1 MTVLG
6 SGGGG
11 VTVHELSADFCVG
24 FELAFFIFGFGF
36 GFCGELIGLVHG
48 ELAN

>member
-24 FELAFFIFGFGF
+24 FELEFFIFGFGF
-36 GFCGELIGLVHG
+36 GFCGVGLVHG
-48 ELAN
+48 ELAD